1 MLLQSFFT
9 FCSNENTL
17 LPCNMIIIIM
27 FLLKCEIRVK
37 NVPTINQHA
46 KYGSILL
53 FGYLTKMREKKN
65 QTMSFFFWIK
75 VIFILFTLLM
85 SRLLITPINPPPKF
99 QQLCSTI
106 KCVKRPLT
114 NENKF
119 HNYKIFYRPN
129 KHLTKMPLSHLLT
142 TTQKLMLCMLGAT
155 IVDCFFLKILKQVI
169 SKTTG
174 PICMLML
181 LIWMHFHVNCKCGN
195 DCLKF

>member
-17 LPCNMIIIIM
+17 LPCNMIIIVM

-53 FGYLTKMREKKN
+53 FGYLTKMRKKKKSKIK
-65 QTMSFFFWIK
+65 QCHFFGIK

-85 SRLLITPINPPPKF
+85 SRLLITPVNPPPKF

-129 KHLTKMPLSHLLT
+129 KHLTKIPLLHLLT
-142 TTQKLMLCMLGAT
+142 TMQKLTLCMLGAS
-155 IVDCFFLKILKQVI
+155 LR
-169 SKTTG
+169 S
-174 PICMLML
+174 
-181 LIWMHFHVNCKCGN
+181 
-195 DCLKF
+195 